1 MKPRKKKGDLDVPM
15 GPEAQRY
22 YDEEFLPRLSKIQK
36 EVTRTTLGIL
46 VWGPGPTSS
55 ISGVKFAI
63 NCARMAMRQYSARKL
78 HPIILARHGR
88 SWIKNWRRPS
98 P

>member
-46 VWGPGPTSS
+46 VWGPGPTA
-55 ISGVKFAI
+55 GGLFDK
-63 NCARMAMRQYSARKL
+63 RRQIRNQL
-78 HPIILARHGR
+78 R
-88 SWIKNWRRPS
+88 
-98 P
+98 